1 MKNIT
6 KKSYSPAFKTR
17 VVKEILRQEK
27 TISQIC
33 SEYKIHPT
41 QAHKWKKDG
50 IEQMQEGF
58 KNPLKKDSMAAE
70 QEELIADLYNKI
82 GQLTVELEWLKKKF

>member
-1 MKNIT
+1 M
-6 KKSYSPAFKTR
+6 A
-17 VVKEILRQEK
+17 
-27 TISQIC
+27 
-33 SEYKIHPT
+33 
-41 QAHKWKKDG
+41 
-50 IEQMQEGF
+50 QMQEGF

>member
-17 VVKEILRQEK
+17 VVKEMLGQEK
-27 TISQIC
+27 TVSQIS

-41 QAHKWKKDG
+41 QAHKWKKKA
-50 IEQMQEGF
+50 IEQIEEGF
-58 KNPLKKDSMAAE
+58 KNPLKKDGRAAE
-70 QEELIADLYNKI
+70 QEELIADLYSKI

>member
-1 MKNIT
+1 M
-6 KKSYSPAFKTR
+6 
-17 VVKEILRQEK
+17 LGQEK
-27 TISQIC
+27 TVSQIC

-41 QAHKWKKDG
+41 QAHKWKKNG

-82 GQLTVELEWLKKKF
+82 GLVGIFFLFILLFRVFSTPVS